1 MRSRFLGACLFLL
14 ALQIAAPKL
23 CVSQTP
29 SGLPP
34 FPNASGQVKD
44 PDQEKREHDLAK
56 KINQERQ
63 AQLKRD
69 TDKLLKLATELKEYV
84 DKSNQDTL
92 SVDVIRK
99 SEEIQRLARSIKDE
113 MKGN

>member
-1 MRSRFLGACLFLL
+1 MRSRFLWTCLFLIG
-14 ALQIAAPKL
+14 LQIAAPGL

-34 FPNASGQVKD
+34 FPNATGQVKD

-56 KINQERQ
+56 KANQERQ

-69 TDKLLKLATELKEYV
+69 TDKLLSLATELKEYV
-84 DKSNQDTL
+84 DKSNQNTL

-99 SEEIQRLARSIKDE
+99 SEEIERLARSIKDK